1 MQVCAIDTPIDL
13 LGVALQIVT
22 FAALLFALLPLVYYL
37 LCLYCVIGY
46 FRGLRKIPQARSS
59 FMPAASIVKPVR
71 GLDHEAYENF
81 ASFCRLD
88 YPVYEVVFAVSDASD
103 PVIPVI
109 EKLRSEFPA
118 VSIRLITNVP
128 RVGTSDKVN
137 NLCQLAQNAKYDLLV
152 MSDSD
157 VRVEADYLKQVAAP
171 FADPKVGAVTA
182 FYKSQPSE
190 SLASNLDA
198 LGMYM
203 DSAPAALVAKK
214 IEGRLGFA
222 FGWTMATSK
231 KHLAEI
237 GGWEAIVNHHS
248 EDFELGKR
256 IALCG
261 HRVVLMAKP
270 VYMVFSKENFSEYFR
285 RELRWSIALKSA
297 RPSGYWGLLFTH
309 GLPWALVGAA
319 VGLLIGWPQI
329 AASYLLAYLFLRVIM
344 TWLTGRWGLG
354 DRELYKIMWLV
365 PVRDAIS
372 FIVWLAGFFA
382 EKIVW
387 RGLEYRLHKGQL
399 IPILSTSAG
408 LPARRESISQVV
420 S

>member
-1 MQVCAIDTPIDL
+1 ML
-13 LGVALQIVT
+13 
-22 FAALLFALLPLVYYL
+22 ALLPFAYYVL
-37 LCLYCVIGY
+37 SLYCVIAH
-46 FRGLRKIPQARSS
+46 FRGVRKVSAEKPS
-59 FMPAASIVKPVR
+59 FMPPASIVKPVR

-88 YPVYEVVFAVSDASD
+88 YPVYEVVFAVSDMSD

-109 EKLRSEFPA
+109 EKLCSEFPA

-137 NLCQLAQNAKYDLLV
+137 NLCQLAQSAKYDLLV

-157 VRVEADYLKQVAAP
+157 VRVEADYLKQVTAP

-182 FYKSQPSE
+182 FYKSQTSG
-190 SLASNLDA
+190 SLASHLDA

-214 IEGRLGFA
+214 VEGRLGFA
-222 FGWTMATSK
+222 FGWTMATTK
-231 KHLAEI
+231 KHLAQI

-261 HRVVLMAKP
+261 HQVVLMAKP
-270 VYMVFSKENFSEYFR
+270 VSMVFPKETFAEYFH

-319 VGLLIGWPQI
+319 AGLLIRSPLI
-329 AASYLLAYLFLRVIM
+329 AASYLVAYLFLRVAM
-344 TWLTGRWGLG
+344 TWLTGTWGLG
-354 DRELYKIMWLV
+354 DRKLYKVMWLV
-365 PVRDAIS
+365 PVRDTIS
-372 FIVWLAGFFA
+372 FVVWVVGFFA

-387 RGLEYRLHKGQL
+387 RGLEYRLHEGQL
-399 IPILSTSAG
+399 IPILSTGEG
-408 LPARRESISQVV
+408 LVAHREPV
-420 S
+420 SPVTS

>member
-1 MQVCAIDTPIDL
+1 MIL
-13 LGVALQIVT
+13 ALFP
-22 FAALLFALLPLVYYL
+22 FAYYVL
-37 LCLYCVIGY
+37 SLYCVMAH
-46 FRGLRKIPQARSS
+46 FRGVRKVSS
-59 FMPAASIVKPVR
+59 AKTPFMPPASIVKPVR

-157 VRVEADYLKQVAAP
+157 VRVEADYLRQVTAP

-182 FYKSQPSE
+182 FYKSQTSG

-248 EDFELGKR
+248 DDFELGKR
-256 IALCG
+256 ITRSG
-261 HRVVLMAKP
+261 HRVALMKKP
-270 VYMVFSKENFSEYFR
+270 VSMVFPKDSVQEYFR
-285 RELRWSIALKSA
+285 HELRWSIGLKSV
-297 RPSGYWGLLFTH
+297 RPWGYWGLVFTH
-309 GLPWALVGAA
+309 GLPWALLAAA
-319 VGLLIGWPQI
+319 VGLSIGSMPI
-329 AASYLLAYLFLRVIM
+329 AVSYLFIYLILRIGL
-344 TWLTGRWGLG
+344 TWLTGAWGIG
-354 DRELYKIMWLV
+354 DREL
-365 PVRDAIS
+365 A
-372 FIVWLAGFFA
+372 
-382 EKIVW
+382 
-387 RGLEYRLHKGQL
+387 
-399 IPILSTSAG
+399 
-408 LPARRESISQVV
+408 
-420 S
+420 

>member
-1 MQVCAIDTPIDL
+1 VLRILSFVVLLLALTPL
-13 LGVALQIVT
+13 L
-22 FAALLFALLPLVYYL
+22 YYL
-37 LCLYCVIGY
+37 LSFYCVIGY
-46 FRGLRKIPQARSS
+46 FRGLRNTPARKRT
-59 FMPAASIVKPVR
+59 FMPPASILKPVR

-88 YPVYEVVFAVSDASD
+88 YPVYEVVFAVSAASD
-103 PVIPVI
+103 PVIPII
-109 EKLRSEFPA
+109 EKLRAEFPA

-128 RVGTSDKVN
+128 HVGASDKVN
-137 NLCQLAQNAKYDLLV
+137 NLCQLAQTAKYDLLV

-157 VRVEADYLKQVAAP
+157 VRVEADYLKQVTAP
-171 FADPKVGAVTA
+171 FADQEVGAITA
-182 FYKSQPSE
+182 FYKSQTSG

-214 IEGRLGFA
+214 VEGRLAFA

-237 GGWEAIVNHHS
+237 GGWEAMVNHHS

-256 IALCG
+256 IAMCG
-261 HRVVLMAKP
+261 HQVVLMAKP
-270 VYMVFSKENFSEYFR
+270 VSMVFAKENFAEYFQ

-319 VGLLIGWPQI
+319 SGLLIGSPQL
-329 AASYLLAYLFLRVIM
+329 AASYLIAYLFLRVAM

-372 FIVWLAGFFA
+372 FIVWLAGFFH
-382 EKIVW
+382 EKVIW

-399 IPILSTSAG
+399 IPILSTNAV
-408 LPARRESISQVV
+408 LPARHESISPVV
-420 S
+420 G

>member
-1 MQVCAIDTPIDL
+1 
-13 LGVALQIVT
+13 LQILT
-22 FAALLFALLPLVYYL
+22 IAALLFALLPLVYYL
-37 LCLYCVIGY
+37 LCLYCVIAY

-71 GLDHEAYENF
+71 GLDFEAYENF

-88 YPVYEVVFAVSDASD
+88 YPEYEVVFAVSDPSD
-103 PVIPVI
+103 PVIPII
-109 EKLRSEFPA
+109 EKLRADFP
-118 VSIRLITNVP
+118 SCSMRLITNVP
-128 RVGTSDKVN
+128 HMGTSDKVN
-137 NLCQLAQNAKYDLLV
+137 NLCQLVRNAKYDFLV

-157 VRVEADYLKQVAAP
+157 VRVEADYLKQVIAP

-182 FYKSQPSE
+182 FYKSQTSGG
-190 SLASNLDA
+190 LASKLDA

-270 VYMVFSKENFSEYFR
+270 VYMVFSKENFSEYFH

-319 VGLLIGWPQI
+319 AGLLISSPLI
-329 AASYLLAYLFLRVIM
+329 ATFYLLAYLFLRAAT

-354 DRELYKIMWLV
+354 DRELYKIMWLI

-372 FIVWLAGFFA
+372 FFVWVVGFFA

-387 RGLEYRLHKGQL
+387 RGLEYRLHEGQL
-399 IPILSTSAG
+399 IPILSTGEG
-408 LPARRESISQVV
+408 LVAHREPASSVTT
-420 S
+420 

>member
-1 MQVCAIDTPIDL
+1 
-13 LGVALQIVT
+13 LQI
-22 FAALLFALLPLVYYL
+22 AIIAILLLALSPLAYYL
-37 LCLYCVIGY
+37 LSLYCVIGY
-46 FRGLRKIPQARSS
+46 FRHWRNAPAQKTA
-59 FMPAASIVKPVR
+59 FMPPASIIKPVR
-71 GLDHEAYENF
+71 GLDRESYENF
-81 ASFCRLD
+81 ASFCSLE
-88 YPVYEVVFAVSDASD
+88 YPEYEVVFAVSGAGD
-103 PVIPVI
+103 PVIPII
-109 EKLRSEFPA
+109 EKLRADFPSR
-118 VSIRLITNVP
+118 SIRLITNIP
-128 RVGTSDKVN
+128 HMGTSDKVN
-137 NLCQLAQNAKYDLLV
+137 NLCALVQKAKYDLLV

-157 VRVEADYLKQVAAP
+157 VRVEPDYLKQVIAP
-171 FADPKVGAVTA
+171 FVDPEVGAVTA
-182 FYKSQPSE
+182 FYKSLSPGN
-190 SLASNLDA
+190 LAANLDA

-214 IEGRLGFA
+214 IEGRLRFA

-237 GGWEAIVNHHS
+237 GGWEMMVNHHS

-256 IALCG
+256 IALRG
-261 HRVVLMAKP
+261 HHVVLMAKP
-270 VYMVFSKENFSEYFR
+270 VCMVFSKEHFSEYFR

-319 VGLLIGWPQI
+319 VGLLIRSPQI
-329 AASYLLAYLFLRVIM
+329 SACYLFAYLFLRVSM

-354 DRELYKIMWLV
+354 DRELYKIMWLL

-372 FIVWLAGFFA
+372 FIVWLAGFFS

-399 IPILSTSAG
+399 IPILSTNTN
-408 LPARRESISQVV
+408 LPARQESISSVV
-420 S
+420 G

>member
-1 MQVCAIDTPIDL
+1 M
-13 LGVALQIVT
+13 QIVT
-22 FAALLFALLPLVYYL
+22 VSILMLALLPFAYYVL
-37 LCLYCVIGY
+37 SLYCVIAH
-46 FRGLRKIPQARSS
+46 FRGVRKVSAEKPS
-59 FMPAASIVKPVR
+59 FMPPASIVKPVR

-88 YPVYEVVFAVSDASD
+88 YPVYEVVFAVSDMSD

-109 EKLRSEFPA
+109 EKLCSEFPA
-118 VSIRLITNVP
+118 ASIRLITDVP
-128 RVGTSDKVN
+128 RVGASDKVN
-137 NLCQLAQNAKYDLLV
+137 NLCQLAQSAKYDLLV

-157 VRVEADYLKQVAAP
+157 VRVEADYLKQVTAP

-182 FYKSQPSE
+182 FYKSQTSG

-319 VGLLIGWPQI
+319 ASLLIGSPLI
-329 AASYLLAYLFLRVIM
+329 ATFYLLTYLFLRAAM

-354 DRELYKIMWLV
+354 DRELYKIMWLI

-372 FIVWLAGFFA
+372 FFVWVVGFFA

-387 RGLEYRLHKGQL
+387 RGLEYRLHEGQL
-399 IPILSTSAG
+399 IPILSTGEG
-408 LPARRESISQVV
+408 LVAHREPV
-420 S
+420 SSVTT

>member
-1 MQVCAIDTPIDL
+1 L
-13 LGVALQIVT
+13 HIVT
-22 FAALLFALLPLVYYL
+22 TTLLVLALLPFVYYS
-37 LCLYCVIGY
+37 LCLFCVITH
-46 FRGLRKIPQARSS
+46 FRSVRKAFAGKMLFTP
-59 FMPAASIVKPVR
+59 PASIVKPVR

-81 ASFCRLD
+81 SSFCRLD
-88 YPVYEVVFAVSDASD
+88 YPVYEVVFAVSDAND

-109 EKLRSEFPA
+109 EKLRADFPA
-118 VSIRLITNVP
+118 CSIRLITNVP
-128 RVGTSDKVN
+128 HVGTSDKVN
-137 NLCQLAQNAKYDLLV
+137 NLCQLARNAKYDLLV

-157 VRVEADYLKQVAAP
+157 VRVEPDYLQQVAAP
-171 FADPKVGAVTA
+171 FADPEVGAVTA
-182 FYKSQPSE
+182 FYKSQSSG

-256 IALCG
+256 ITLCG
-261 HRVVLMAKP
+261 HQVVLMAKP
-270 VYMVFSKENFSEYFR
+270 VCMVFPKETLTEYFH
-285 RELRWSIALKSA
+285 RELRWSIALKSG

-309 GLPWALVGAA
+309 GLLWALVGAA
-319 VGLLIGWPQI
+319 IGQLIGSSQI
-329 AASYLLAYLFLRVIM
+329 AAFYLLTYLVLRAVL
-344 TWLTGRWGLG
+344 TWVTGRWGLG
-354 DRELYKIMWLV
+354 DRELYRIMWLV

-372 FIVWLAGFFA
+372 FFVWLAGFFA

-399 IPILSTSAG
+399 IPIMSTNAS
-408 LPARRESISQVV
+408 LPSRRESISSVV

>member
-1 MQVCAIDTPIDL
+1 
-13 LGVALQIVT
+13 LQIVT
-22 FAALLFALLPLVYYL
+22 TALLVLALLPFAYYIL
-37 LCLYCVIGY
+37 SLCCVITH
-46 FRGLRKIPQARSS
+46 FRSVRKAFAGKTS
-59 FMPAASIVKPVR
+59 FLPPASIVKPVR
-71 GLDHEAYENF
+71 GLDYEAYENF

-88 YPVYEVVFAVSDASD
+88 YPVYEVVFAVSDAND

-109 EKLRSEFPA
+109 EKLRADFPA
-118 VSIRLITNVP
+118 CSIRLITNVP
-128 RVGTSDKVN
+128 HVGTSDKVN

-157 VRVEADYLKQVAAP
+157 VRVEPDYLQQVTAP
-171 FADPKVGAVTA
+171 FADPEVGAVTA
-182 FYKSQPSE
+182 FYKSQSSG

-214 IEGRLGFA
+214 IEGQLGFA

-261 HRVVLMAKP
+261 HQVVLMAKP
-270 VYMVFSKENFSEYFR
+270 VCMVFPKENLTEYFH

-309 GLPWALVGAA
+309 GLPWALIGGA
-319 VGLLIGWPQI
+319 VGLSVGLPLLG
-329 AASYLLAYLFLRVIM
+329 ASYLLAYLVLRVVL

-354 DRELYKIMWLV
+354 DRQLVKNLWLV
-365 PVRDAIS
+365 PVRDVIS
-372 FIVWLAGFFA
+372 FFVWLAGFFA

-387 RGLEYRLHKGQL
+387 RGLEYRLHEGQL
-399 IPILSTSAG
+399 IPILSTSAS
-408 LPARRESISQVV
+408 LPSRHESISSVV
-420 S
+420 G

>member
-1 MQVCAIDTPIDL
+1 
-13 LGVALQIVT
+13 
-22 FAALLFALLPLVYYL
+22 
-37 LCLYCVIGY
+37 
-46 FRGLRKIPQARSS
+46 
-59 FMPAASIVKPVR
+59 MPPASIVKPVR

-109 EKLRSEFPA
+109 EKLRAEFPA
-118 VSIRLITNVP
+118 VSIRLITDVP
-128 RVGTSDKVN
+128 HVGASDKVN

-157 VRVEADYLKQVAAP
+157 VRVEADYLKQVTAP

-182 FYKSQPSE
+182 FYKSQTSG

-270 VYMVFSKENFSEYFR
+270 VYMVFSKENFSDYLH

-319 VGLLIGWPQI
+319 VGLLIGSPLI
-329 AASYLLAYLFLRVIM
+329 AASYLIVYLFLRVAM

-354 DRELYKIMWLV
+354 DRKLYKIMWLV

-372 FIVWLAGFFA
+372 FFVWLAGFFS

-408 LPARRESISQVV
+408 LPARRESISPVV

>member
-1 MQVCAIDTPIDL
+1 MQILTIAT
-13 LGVALQIVT
+13 
-22 FAALLFALLPLVYYL
+22 LLFALLPLVYYL

-46 FRGLRKIPQARSS
+46 FRSLRKIPQARSS

-71 GLDHEAYENF
+71 GLDFEAYENF
-81 ASFCRLD
+81 ASFCQLD
-88 YPVYEVVFAVSDASD
+88 YPEYEVVFAVSDPRD
-103 PVIPVI
+103 PVIPII
-109 EKLRSEFPA
+109 EKLRADFP
-118 VSIRLITNVP
+118 SCSMRLITNVP
-128 RVGTSDKVN
+128 RMGTNDKVN
-137 NLCQLAQNAKYDLLV
+137 NLCQLVRTAKYDFLV

-157 VRVEADYLKQVAAP
+157 VRVEPDYLKQALAP
-171 FADPKVGAVTA
+171 FADPEVGAVTA
-182 FYKSQPSE
+182 FYKSLSAG
-190 SLASNLDA
+190 SVASNLDA

-237 GGWEAIVNHHS
+237 GGWEAIANHHS

-256 IALCG
+256 VALCG
-261 HRVVLMAKP
+261 YQVVLMAKP
-270 VYMVFSKENFSEYFR
+270 VCMVFPRETFAEYFH

-309 GLPWALVGAA
+309 GLPWALVGTA
-319 VGLLIGWPQI
+319 VGLSIGSIPI
-329 AASYLLAYLFLRVIM
+329 AISYLLAYLMLRVIL

-354 DRELYKIMWLV
+354 DRQLSKILWLV

-372 FIVWLAGFFA
+372 FFVWVTGFFS
-382 EKIVW
+382 EKVIW
-387 RGLEYRLHKGQL
+387 RGLEYRLHDGQL
-399 IPILSTSAG
+399 IPIPPPSEGFA
-408 LPARRESISQVV
+408 ARRESISSVV